1 MASNTLTRV
10 VSKPTVSYTLEERLQ
25 LSKLG
30 LGWGSYHPER
40 GGGSNIQSGEEGGL
54 LFRAGRGE
62 YHPEWGGGG
71 TTVQRWEGRV
81 PSRAGR
87 GELPSRL
94 GRGDYC
100 PELGGGGGGVP
111 SRAGRGAN
119 H

>member
-71 TTVQRWEGRV
+71 GLLFRGGREEYHPGLGEGNYHPDWGGGTTVQSLE
-81 PSRAGR
+81 
-87 GELPSRL
+87 
-94 GRGDYC
+94 
-100 PELGGGGGGVP
+100 GGGGVP